1 MNERL
6 CETSIEFEIPFHDVD
21 MTLVVW
27 HGHYYKYFELAR
39 TALLRKYN
47 LDEGSDLIGVKYG
60 FFVVESKCRHISPLK
75 YGDRAR
81 VTAWIHETERRLL
94 ISYDMHNLTRA
105 RRAARAHTILVTVNM
120 QGKLLMETPDEIVR
134 RIFA

>member
-1 MNERL
+1 MSERL
-6 CETSIEFEIPFHDVD
+6 RETSIELEIPFHDVD
-21 MTLVVW
+21 MTLVAW
-27 HGHYYKYFELAR
+27 HGHYYKYFEFAR
-39 TALLRKYN
+39 TALLRQCN

-60 FFVVESKCRHISPLK
+60 FFVVESKCRHISPSK

-81 VTAWIHETERRLL
+81 VTAWIRETERRLF
-94 ISYDMHNLTRA
+94 ISYDMHNLTRE
-105 RRAARAHTILVTVNM
+105 RRAARAHTILVTVDM